1 MKIALR
7 KMYNAST
14 KTGIALHKIGL
25 AEPLISIALHG
36 TDIANARMVI
46 ARTARTTYHQG
57 KRYNR
62 TLSGNYPGHKMDQ
75 IVN

>member
-1 MKIALR
+1 MLIALR

-36 TDIANARMVI
+36 TDIANARRECPSKCVNAYGFLI
-46 ARTARTTYHQG
+46 SKDTKERLH
-57 KRYNR
+57 
-62 TLSGNYPGHKMDQ
+62 LSGNK